1 MRWQNEKRRNY
12 NLINCKRYYHCGIF
26 NCRGGIMR
34 DPKENRERFRRLL
47 AENGE
52 DYEALA
58 LENKKA
64 LAQLHARQLLAETMW
79 FKIRQEPCKCN

>member
-1 MRWQNEKRRNY
+1 
-12 NLINCKRYYHCGIF
+12 
-26 NCRGGIMR
+26 MR
-34 DPKENRERFRRLL
+34 DPERFRRLL